1 MHDVTATGDW
11 MTPKTRMQAPLSGD
25 RYDRVPCIPSLS
37 DHAALVL
44 GVTVADY
51 SRSADLMIRGQIAA
65 YRRYGHDAVGL
76 GPGSTG
82 IAEAAGSRVAFPE
95 FATPYVADYVV
106 KETTDLDRLTIP
118 DPLTAGRFPQFL
130 EALAGL
136 VDAVGDEV
144 PIGLTLGGP
153 VSTAGNLRGTERFLR
168 DIALDPD
175 FAHRLLEYAI
185 AITVPF
191 VRAVARLPVGFTIV
205 DPVSS
210 GSLIGP
216 AVYRDFAFPYQQ
228 RLIAAIIEASGRAPV
243 LHICGNTR
251 RNWQLMA
258 DTGASAL
265 SLDNVVD
272 LAEAK
277 FAVGDRIT
285 LTGNIRPTETM
296 FLGTPAVVDENVKEC
311 LRKAWD
317 SPKGFVLAMGCGL
330 PIATPPENIHAL
342 VGAARRYG
350 RYPFDAGLFSD

>member
-1 MHDVTATGDW
+1 MTETGDW
-11 MTPKTRMQAPLSGD
+11 MTPKARMQALVSGD
-25 RYDRVPCIPSLS
+25 PYDRIPCIPSLS

-44 GVTVADY
+44 GVTVAEY
-51 SRSADLMIRGQIAA
+51 TRSADLMIRGQIEA

-82 IAEAAGSRVAFPE
+82 IAEAAGSIVAFPE
-95 FATPYVADYVV
+95 FNTPYVVDYVV
-106 KETTDLDRLTIP
+106 KETTDLDRLGMP

-130 EALAGL
+130 DALAGL
-136 VDAVGDEV
+136 VEALGDEV

-153 VSTAGNLRGTERFLR
+153 VSTASNLRGAERFMR
-168 DIALDPD
+168 DIARDPE
-175 FAHRLLEYAI
+175 FAHRLLEYAL

-191 VRAVARLPVGFTIV
+191 VREVARLPVGFTIV

-243 LHICGNTR
+243 LHVCGNTR
-251 RNWQLMA
+251 RNWHLMA
-258 DTGASAL
+258 DTGAGAL

-277 FAVGDRIT
+277 EAVGDRIT

-296 FLGTPAVVDENVKEC
+296 FLGSPPVVDENVKEC

-350 RYPFDAGLFSD
+350 RYPFDPGLFRG